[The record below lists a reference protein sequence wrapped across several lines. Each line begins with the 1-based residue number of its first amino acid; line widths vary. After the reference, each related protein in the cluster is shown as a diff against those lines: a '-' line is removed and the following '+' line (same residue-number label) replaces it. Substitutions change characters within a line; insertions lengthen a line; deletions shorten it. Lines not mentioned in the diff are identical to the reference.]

1 MYRGVLERLSEPE
14 IDQVMIMMIMMI
26 VMIMMIPQLLEA
38 VSHLEITGMRP
49 GDKLASVKLEAME
62 TESPQVNADNC
73 QALAPN
79 PWSPNPNSQDSISS
93 KTQLVPR
100 GLGQTL
106 RSCGPP
112 SDWLTY

>member
-14 IDQVMIMMIMMI
+14 IDQVMIIMIRMIMI
-26 VMIMMIPQLLEA
+26 IMIPQLLEA

-49 GDKLASVKLEAME
+49 GDKQASVKLEAME